1 MHDIRESVQSEV
13 LGDRI
18 VAHAG
23 HVSSRDELDEVDE
36 DGQRHV
42 FWDSSVVPKVE
53 AFFGKLADVSSS
65 SLYEG
70 EWSTIEG
77 YGDIITPGSLLDR
90 AFGANL
96 TDGETSTQFDGH
108 ARTFLERQ
116 SLSTYGLSEAVD
128 AED

>member
-1 MHDIRESVQSEV
+1 M
-13 LGDRI
+13 
-18 VAHAG
+18 AHAG
-23 HVSSRDELDEVDE
+23 HVSSRDELDELDE
-36 DGQRHV
+36 NGQRHV

-53 AFFGKLADVSSS
+53 AFFEKLAAVSSS

-70 EWSTIEG
+70 EWSTVEG
-77 YGDIITPGSLLDR
+77 YSDIITPGSLLDR

-96 TDGETSTQFDGH
+96 ADGETSTQFDGH

-128 AED
+128 TEDLERKAREY